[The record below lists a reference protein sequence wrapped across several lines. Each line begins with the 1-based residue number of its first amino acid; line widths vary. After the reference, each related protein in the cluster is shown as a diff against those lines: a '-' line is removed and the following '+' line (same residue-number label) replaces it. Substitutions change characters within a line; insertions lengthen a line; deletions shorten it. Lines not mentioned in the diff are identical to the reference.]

1 MQSLAIHLMRPSDEH
16 IVMVIG
22 ANSKTAEALAR
33 VFQASGR
40 KNVVYT
46 SSHPERV
53 TLPLLSPVLALDIT
67 NRKEVKDLCLRIQPS
82 FVINTAAFTNVDAC
96 ETEKHTAWTVNVTAV
111 EHLVQA
117 CRMTDAHLV
126 HFSTDYIFD
135 GEHGPYT
142 EESVPHPLGYYG
154 KTKLAS
160 ENVCLV
166 SNIDH
171 TIIRTNVLYGATQT
185 LKPDFVMWVLQKL
198 AEGKSFSVVN
208 DQYSNPTLIDD
219 LAYLVEKILQTKAKG
234 IFHSGSADWL
244 NRYEFARKIAE
255 VFKFDN
261 GYIGSM
267 ETADL
272 KQAAV
277 RPLRG
282 GLVNLK
288 AETTFGIKF
297 SNVEHGLLTMRRQ
310 LQLMGHHQW
319 AL

>member
-1 MQSLAIHLMRPSDEH
+1 MQLSDEQTVL
-16 IVMVIG
+16 ITG
-22 ANSKTAEALAR
+22 ANSKTSEALAR

-40 KNVVYT
+40 KNVIYT

-53 TLPLLSPVLALDIT
+53 RLPALSPVLALDIT
-67 NRKEVKDLCLRIQPS
+67 NRKEVKDLCLRIQPN
-82 FVINTAAFTNVDAC
+82 VIVNTAAFTNVDAC
-96 ETEKHTAWTVNVTAV
+96 ETDKHTAWTVNVTAV

-117 CRMTDAHLV
+117 CRMTDAHLI
-126 HFSTDYIFD
+126 HFSTDYVFD

-142 EESVPHPLGYYG
+142 EENTPNPLGYYG

-160 ENVCLV
+160 ENVCLM
-166 SNIDH
+166 SSIDY
-171 TIIRTNVLYGATQT
+171 TIVRTNVLYGATQT
-185 LKPDFVMWVLQKL
+185 LKPDFAMWVLRKL
-198 AEGKSFSVVN
+198 AECKPFSVVK

-219 LAYLVEKILQTKAKG
+219 LAYLVEKILQTRAKG
-234 IFHSGSADWL
+234 IFHSGSPDWL

-261 GYIGSM
+261 RYISAV

-272 KQAAV
+272 RQIAA

-282 GLVNLK
+282 GLVSLK
-288 AETTFGIKF
+288 AETMFGMKF
-297 SNVEHGLLTMRRQ
+297 STVEHGLLTMRRQ
-310 LQLMGHHQW
+310 LQLMGHRQW